1 MINSLK
7 THHLIITTMK
17 KQILLA
23 AIAALFS
30 FTAVNAQGGG
40 NFQRKTPEER
50 LKPVHDKIDSAFKLD
65 AAKLKQVDE
74 IFLNSFKDQ
83 DKKMDELRAGGGQP
97 DRDAMMAAR
106 KEINDARDA
115 KLKAV
120 LTEAQMKTWKDE
132 LEPSLRP
139 QRGGGGGRGGQ

>member
-1 MINSLK
+1 
-7 THHLIITTMK
+7 MK

-40 NFQRKTPEER
+40 NFQRRTPEER

-106 KEINDARDA
+106 KEINDARDV
-115 KLKAV
+115 KLKEV